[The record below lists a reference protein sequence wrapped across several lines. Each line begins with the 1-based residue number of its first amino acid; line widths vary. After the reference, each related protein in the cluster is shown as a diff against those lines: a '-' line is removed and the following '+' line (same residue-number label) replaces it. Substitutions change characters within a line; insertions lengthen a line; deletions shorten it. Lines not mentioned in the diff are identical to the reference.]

1 MVTANPVLPR
11 PYKIENLLRE
21 EQMRISGASIAASSV
36 SGWESNSSPIS
47 AVSLSRSTEEMK
59 WTPASLKVFVANND
73 NTPAIWTDA
82 DIPVTPGKTYRA
94 FCWIKTRALSVPVR
108 IGIAWK
114 DQTQNYVFDWPSLG
128 EWSNATSYAV
138 GNIVFYLGLSYVCTQ
153 NTTTQS
159 PLNANYWNQ
168 LSPNY
173 SQFVVNGNADWTLVS
188 FTGVAPGLDPDHEN
202 GVIASHARVR
212 VEIPITAQVNPLAT
226 AYDYQTIWVDDVVF
240 TEYAVPDNGFIR
252 LLRRNLPEYMTLLDA
267 EQENPS
273 YPMLRFL
280 DLIGATA
287 NRMLNASIGFDY
299 VPPEDGIDGFD
310 RCTLIEP
317 RFYSTDDIAEER
329 WLPWLA
335 YVTATTPYVST
346 ILGGVATPWFALEA
360 EGSDPITWAEL
371 EAIPDAPP
379 TWNQIQNLNPSPL
392 PSVSLVTEAIRS
404 KGTGILAGTKEGL
417 RRAARLVLTDDNSFD
432 EPCAVTVAGN
442 VVTAVIDKVVSNT
455 AAMAASGVNLYDT
468 GISALDNDYSTY
480 PVTYSIGGGQT
491 TLTWTATETIDDI
504 TSPIFAYVTDRRVEI
519 ETGAT
524 IWDVIIKTSVA
535 QTPSD
540 VLVLDVAE
548 KAKAAGVKLDHQPL

>member
-73 NTPAIWTDA
+73 NTPAIWTDT

-94 FCWIKTRALSVPVR
+94 FCWIKTRALAVPVR
-108 IGIAWK
+108 VGINWK
-114 DQTQNYVFDWPSLG
+114 NQTQGW
-128 EWSNATSYAV
+128 EWSEASYTEV
-138 GNIVFYLGLSYVCTQ
+138 IL
-153 NTTTQS
+153 
-159 PLNANYWNQ
+159 
-168 LSPNY
+168 
-173 SQFVVNGNADWTLVS
+173 NGNAGWTLVS
-188 FTGVAPGLDPDHEN
+188 FTGMAPGTDPDNEFE
-202 GVIASHARVR
+202 VISNYARVQI
-212 VEIPITAQVNPLAT
+212 EIPITAQVNPLST

-317 RFYSTDDIAEER
+317 RFYSTDDIAEDR

-455 AAMAASGVNLYDT
+455 AALAASGVNLYDT

-524 IWDVIIKTSVA
+524 IWDVIIKTSTA